1 MGDELES
8 QPGGARPGLCLRKA
22 LALKQR
28 PDLAK
33 EVDQKLAAVAQVELN
48 PPIQTARRRFE
59 LGSARV
65 SLTGAFRLTNMSS
78 SAFASIGFCNTGTM
92 AKRGSMLAEP

>member
-1 MGDELES
+1 M
-8 QPGGARPGLCLRKA
+8 RKENRGV
-22 LALKQR
+22 QYSNMSI
-28 PDLAK
+28 
-33 EVDQKLAAVAQVELN
+33 AVAQEELN